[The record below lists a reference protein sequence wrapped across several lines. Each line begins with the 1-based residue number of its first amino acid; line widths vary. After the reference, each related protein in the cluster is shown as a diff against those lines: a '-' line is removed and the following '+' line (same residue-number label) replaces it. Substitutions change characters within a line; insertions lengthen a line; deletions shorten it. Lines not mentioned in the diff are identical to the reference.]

1 MSDFCHSF
9 FPSLSPIFIFVF
21 KRKSG
26 RDDHA
31 DESGSSNDGGIENDA
46 LLLSMSIRHL
56 EFEGFH
62 FARVGGGT
70 YGTRVTQRTMRMERN
85 RCEKNRVVDNDDDD
99 DDDENSSSKNNNNS
113 DGRQ

>member
-1 MSDFCHSF
+1 MSLF
-9 FPSLSPIFIFVF
+9 FPSSSPIFIFVF

-62 FARVGGGT
+62 FARVGGGDVWYESNT
-70 YGTRVTQRTMRMERN
+70 TNDENERN
-85 RCEKNRVVDNDDDD
+85 
-99 DDDENSSSKNNNNS
+99 
-113 DGRQ
+113 